1 MFYIVILVEIG
12 FIVVQEGDNDN
23 TREDGDKDLIEAS
36 CVVLK
41 ELQKI
46 VWDVKFVRKIPYFL
60 NFRQVNVLATLV
72 SGNK

>member
-72 SGNK
+72 NGNK

>member
-60 NFRQVNVLATLV
+60 NFQQVNVLATLV
-72 SGNK
+72 NGNK

>member
-23 TREDGDKDLIEAS
+23 THEDGDKDLIEAS

-72 SGNK
+72 NGNK